1 MTIAVIP
8 VQRLFFG
15 SERRLG
21 VREPIRADLPHCL
34 PPGAMAPWENGA
46 NTTAQAAPSA
56 GICGAFTAALP
67 VVQTGGD
74 HSL

>member
-1 MTIAVIP
+1 
-8 VQRLFFG
+8 
-15 SERRLG
+15 
-21 VREPIRADLPHCL
+21 
-34 PPGAMAPWENGA
+34 MAPWENGA